1 MKGFATPHTNS
12 NSNSNSDFPLY
23 LQKLPGQDRPQL
35 ANPWDSLA
43 RASHRPIPEI
53 PAELSVR
60 ISGRAPHE
68 LSRTTLY
75 VADLLLCG
83 DLLRLRSEEVADTLH
98 ISPTTL
104 RRRLRADGTNYQS
117 ILVGAGLRRS
127 EQLLSGVSP
136 LDRT

>member
-1 MKGFATPHTNS
+1 MKDFATPHTNAS

-23 LQKLPGQDRPQL
+23 LHKVPGRDRPQL
-35 ANPWDSLA
+35 TNPWDSLA

-60 ISGRAPHE
+60 ISDRAPHE

-98 ISPTTL
+98 ISRTTL
-104 RRRLRADGTNYQS
+104 HADWLALYTSIQSWVLSVPTNC
-117 ILVGAGLRRS
+117 A
-127 EQLLSGVSP
+127 
-136 LDRT
+136 

>member
-1 MKGFATPHTNS
+1 MKDFATPH
-12 NSNSNSDFPLY
+12 SNSNSDFPLY
-23 LQKLPGQDRPQL
+23 LHKLPGQDRPQL

-83 DLLRLRSEEVADTLH
+83 DLPRLRCGRSQFIHSRERFLGDLNVAPRCAAPRRAALH
-98 ISPTTL
+98 QTTPHP
-104 RRRLRADGTNYQS
+104 R
-117 ILVGAGLRRS
+117 
-127 EQLLSGVSP
+127 
-136 LDRT
+136 